1 MGRHGTRDAI
11 AKGGARPAGWAPR
24 PFLLLL
30 LFFGSL
36 ALYAKTVAFGFLPTW
51 DDGFYVV
58 NNPQIQN
65 LSLAQLADIF
75 SSTFKGS
82 YHPLPLLSYALE
94 HALWGLAPGGYH
106 ATNAVLHALDTCL
119 VWLLVIRLTGRPGL
133 SLFAAALFA
142 VHPVNVE
149 NVAWVAERKTLLAT
163 GFGLA
168 SLLVYL
174 HQLESGRRWQY
185 AAALGLYLL
194 ALLSKA
200 TLIVLPLVLLLHALL
215 LDKAGRRW
223 RRSLPFF
230 AATVVVLAVTLR
242 AFATEA
248 LFEAGSLRP
257 SVLFGSVYPTML
269 PVFWK
274 YVGLLALPVD
284 LSGFYDTPLHHS
296 FASLPVLTA
305 LVGWLAV
312 VVLVLRRGSSQL
324 RFWFLWFWIWLLP
337 ASNLIPGLVYYAD
350 RYLYLPGI
358 GAYVLLGMAGSWLAQ
373 SSLAVRW
380 SPARRRRVLASAG
393 AILVAAYAGV
403 AFLRMEVWRDE
414 LTFWEDAVEKSPG
427 MFKARLNL
435 GVAYETNGR
444 LTEAEREYV
453 AAERIFSSPAVRE
466 NLQMVRA
473 KMAVRA
479 SRPDAP
485 AREAEH

>member
-1 MGRHGTRDAI
+1 MRSRRVALDQRAGR
-11 AKGGARPAGWAPR
+11 PR
-24 PFLLLL
+24 PLALLL
-30 LFFGSL
+30 LFLGSL

-51 DDGFYVV
+51 DDGFYVLH
-58 NNPQIQN
+58 NSQIQD
-65 LSLAQLADIF
+65 LSLENLAKIF

-94 HALWGLAPGGYH
+94 HAVWGLAPGGYH
-106 ATNAVLHALDTCL
+106 ATNAFLHALDTCL
-119 VWLLVIRLTGRPGL
+119 VWLLLARLTGRSGL
-133 SLFAAALFA
+133 ALFAATVFA

-149 NVAWVAERKTLLAT
+149 NVAWVSERKTLLAA

-174 HQLESGRRWQY
+174 HHLESGRRRQY

-200 TLIVLPLVLLLHALL
+200 TFIVLPLVLLLHALL
-215 LDKAGRRW
+215 LDKARHRW

-242 AFATEA
+242 AFAAESM
-248 LFEAGSLRP
+248 FEAGSLQP

-274 YVGLLALPVD
+274 YVGLLAFPAG
-284 LSGFYDTPLHHS
+284 LSGFYDTPLHQS
-296 FASLPVLTA
+296 FASLPVLIA
-305 LVGWLAV
+305 LVGWVAV
-312 VVLVLRRGSSQL
+312 FVLVLRRGSPQL

-358 GAYVLLGMAGSWLAQ
+358 GAYVLLGMAGSRLAR
-373 SSLAVRW
+373 SSLAARW
-380 SPARRRRVLASAG
+380 SPGQRRRALAAAG
-393 AILVAAYAGV
+393 AMLVAAYAGV

-414 LTFWEDAVEKSPG
+414 LTFWEDTVEKSPG
-427 MFKARLNL
+427 MYKAHLNL

-444 LTEAEREYV
+444 LTEAEREYL
-453 AAERIFSSPAVRE
+453 AAERIFPSPDVVE
-466 NLQMVRA
+466 NLQMLRA

-479 SRPDAP
+479 SRPDFP